1 MIFCFVVGTD
11 LDSVFRVDGQIKMTI
26 AELKDMIY
34 EKKKNSFEDKSF
46 DSCDLNLW
54 LVDIPYNTEN
64 VKLRTLQSRSCDMDK
79 ENIIIRELGGKK
91 LSPIDD
97 IGDIFM
103 YDSKNIRIII
113 QPPPTTGKCLLFFI
127 SRTKIIS
134 LFCFLYNVLIT
145 FISAYFVLDRGLTD
159 VSHYIAEFGYL
170 PRQGTYK
177 LVFIN
182 GSVLFL
188 TISLFRWPW
197 WYISTY

>member
-34 EKKKNSFEDKSF
+34 EKKKNSFEDKNF

-64 VKLRTLQSRSCDMDK
+64 VKLRTLQSRSCDM
-79 ENIIIRELGGKK
+79 
-91 LSPIDD
+91 
-97 IGDIFM
+97 
-103 YDSKNIRIII
+103 RIII